1 MFLTFIVRRPTLP
14 EGRAHNG
21 IAPTDQGREAMTEM
35 MNLGARLRA
44 ARERRGISQQ
54 AVADILGLPRTAVTN
69 METGNRTVSTLEL
82 ARMGE
87 IYGQSAAFF
96 LSDSDD
102 SAEDISVVL
111 HRALPEMGRT
121 PEIEHAVTRIID
133 LCREGAGLR
142 TVLDQTVEHTVP
154 DYSARMTSSG
164 DAIRQGQHV
173 AQEERRRL
181 GLGNAAIGNIAVLIT
196 EQGIWTAASDLPD
209 SLSGF
214 FVNHPS
220 VGLAILVND
229 QHWPVRRRFS
239 YAHEYAHALFDRQAP
254 ITTTRRENSSELIE
268 KRANAFAA
276 AFLMPAEG
284 VAEQLAQLDKGQPSR
299 RAQVIFDVANN
310 SSIEAEIRPRPG
322 SQAITYQDAAAL
334 ARHFGVSYEAAVWR
348 LKSLGH
354 IGQAE
359 TDALIGQKDI
369 GKRYIRLLG
378 FLDILDEGE
387 LPKVNEVE
395 LRNQLAR
402 LALEAYR
409 QEEISRGRLAEISR
423 KLSIDP
429 SEMIDLAEAARAN

>member
-1 MFLTFIVRRPTLP
+1 MARHGASSSNHGCEALT
-14 EGRAHNG
+14 
-21 IAPTDQGREAMTEM
+21 DM

-44 ARERRGISQQ
+44 ARERRGMSQQ
-54 AVADILGLPRTAVTN
+54 AVADTLGLPRTAVTN

-82 ARMGE
+82 ARLAE

-96 LSDSDD
+96 LTAADEGT
-102 SAEDISVVL
+102 AEDISIVL
-111 HRALPEMGRT
+111 HRALPEMGHT
-121 PEIEHAVTRIID
+121 PEIDKAVTHVID

-142 TVLDQTVEHTVP
+142 IMLDQAIEQSVP
-154 DYSARMTSSG
+154 DYSTRMASSG

-173 AQEERRRL
+173 AQEERKRL
-181 GLGNAAIGNIAVLIT
+181 GLGSAPLNNIAGLIT
-196 EQGIWTAASDLPD
+196 EQGIWAAASDLPD

-220 VGLAILVND
+220 IGLAILVND

-254 ITTTRRENSSELIE
+254 ITTTRQESSSDLIE

-276 AFLMPAEG
+276 AFLMPSEG
-284 VAEQLAQLDKGQPSR
+284 VVEQLAQLDKGRPSR
-299 RAQVIFDVANN
+299 QAQVIFDVANN

-322 SQAITYQDAAAL
+322 SQSITYQDAAAL

-354 IGQAE
+354 IGQGE
-359 TDALIGQKDI
+359 TDALIGQKDV
-369 GKRYIRLLG
+369 GKRYIKLLG
-378 FLDILDEGE
+378 FLDILDEGDA
-387 LPKVNEVE
+387 PQANEVE
-395 LRNQLAR
+395 LRNQLTR

-409 QEEISRGRLAEISR
+409 QDEISRGRLSEISR
-423 KLSIDP
+423 KLAIDP
-429 SEMIDLAEAARAN
+429 AEMIDLAEAARAG